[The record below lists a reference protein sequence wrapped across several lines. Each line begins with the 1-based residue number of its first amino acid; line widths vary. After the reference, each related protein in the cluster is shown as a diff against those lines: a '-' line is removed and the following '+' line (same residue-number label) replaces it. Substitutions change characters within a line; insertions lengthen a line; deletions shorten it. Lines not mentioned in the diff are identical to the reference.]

1 MTDRSTQMPLATVAL
16 IAGISL
22 LIMVIAAPFAEL
34 FVLPKLVVAQ
44 NPAQTAKNIMANQP
58 LFVAA
63 IGAYLITFI
72 GDLMVTWALYLLLK
86 PVNENLSLLTAWFR
100 LIFAVIALVALL
112 NLLTVFRLLMTTD
125 YTAVFEPKQLY
136 AQATLCLNA
145 FRSGFHFGIIFFAIH
160 LVLVGY
166 LVIKA
171 SYIPNVLGVLLIITG
186 LGYLLTSLRPYL
198 FPTANLDFV
207 QYTYYGELIFM
218 GWLLIKGSR
227 LRQVDTQNSL
237 KNEVSSV

>member
-1 MTDRSTQMPLATVAL
+1 MPLATVAL
-16 IAGISL
+16 IAGSSL
-22 LIMVIAAPFAEL
+22 LIMVMAAPFAEL
-34 FVLPKLVVAQ
+34 FVFPKLVVAQ
-44 NPAQTAKNIMANQP
+44 NPAQTAKNIIANQP
-58 LFVAA
+58 LFVAG

-72 GDLMVTWALYLLLK
+72 GDLIVTWALYLLLK
-86 PVNENLSLLTAWFR
+86 PVHENLSLLAAWFR

-125 YTAVFEPKQLY
+125 YSAVLEPKQLHT
-136 AQATLCLNA
+136 QATLCLNA

-171 SYIPNVLGVLLIITG
+171 SYIPNSVGILLIITG
-186 LGYLLTSLRPYL
+186 LGYVLTSLKPYL
-198 FPTANLDFV
+198 FPTTNLNFV

-227 LRQVDTQNSL
+227 LRAVDNQNLL
-237 KNEVSSV
+237 KNEVSSI